1 MMKKIFAIALAL
13 CLIICAVSAS
23 AEGVL
28 EKIKNAGVLV
38 VGTEAT
44 YGPYEFLDDNA
55 NPIGCD
61 IWLAQQIAD
70 ELGVELKIQD
80 MAFDGIINS
89 VMIGDVDIG
98 IAAFTVTPERAE
110 VIDFTHQY
118 ELSEQLLV
126 VKKGD
131 GTTYAT
137 KESLAGKKVGAQMG
151 TIQSELIT
159 SALPDSELF
168 ELDTYPNLAMEVIN
182 GNIVGFVCDKAV
194 GEGMI
199 SQNDNLEAAEFAF
212 SAEEAAFGKAAVI
225 AKGNEDLVAVVNEV
239 INKVTAEANKAKR
252 EEFWANVEVGKQ
264 YKGVVK
270 SLTSYGA
277 FVDVGGVD
285 GLCHISELSWNNIK
299 HPSEVVKVGDEIEVY
314 VKSYDPENQK
324 VSLGYKKEEDNP
336 WVKLENEVPV
346 GTEFT
351 APVVSIT
358 KFGAFVRIM
367 PGIDGLVHISEI
379 SNERVN
385 KVSDVLKVGDEV
397 RVKLTAVD
405 FDRKRISLSM
415 KACLDEAEDAE

>member
-1 MMKKIFAIALAL
+1 MYKRQITE
-13 CLIICAVSAS
+13 CA
-23 AEGVL
+23 GR
-28 EKIKNAGVLV
+28 K
-38 VGTEAT
+38 
-44 YGPYEFLDDNA
+44 
-55 NPIGCD
+55 
-61 IWLAQQIAD
+61 
-70 ELGVELKIQD
+70 
-80 MAFDGIINS
+80 
-89 VMIGDVDIG
+89 
-98 IAAFTVTPERAE
+98 
-110 VIDFTHQY
+110 
-118 ELSEQLLV
+118 
-126 VKKGD
+126 
-131 GTTYAT
+131 
-137 KESLAGKKVGAQMG
+137 
-151 TIQSELIT
+151 
-159 SALPDSELF
+159 
-168 ELDTYPNLAMEVIN
+168 
-182 GNIVGFVCDKAV
+182 IVG
-194 GEGMI
+194 
-199 SQNDNLEAAEFAF
+199 S
-212 SAEEAAFGKAAVI
+212 
-225 AKGNEDLVAVVNEV
+225 

-415 KACLDEAEDAE
+415 KACLDENGEDAE

>member
-1 MMKKIFAIALAL
+1 MYNHSRKLNKHSERNLNDTWREEVMKKIFAIALAL
-13 CLIICAVSAS
+13 CLVLCAVTAS

-110 VIDFTHQY
+110 VIDFTNQY

-225 AKGNEDLVAVVNEV
+225 AKGNDDFMEV
-239 INKVTAEANKAKR
+239 
-252 EEFWANVEVGKQ
+252 
-264 YKGVVK
+264 
-270 SLTSYGA
+270 
-277 FVDVGGVD
+277 
-285 GLCHISELSWNNIK
+285 
-299 HPSEVVKVGDEIEVY
+299 
-314 VKSYDPENQK
+314 
-324 VSLGYKKEEDNP
+324 
-336 WVKLENEVPV
+336 
-346 GTEFT
+346 
-351 APVVSIT
+351 
-358 KFGAFVRIM
+358 
-367 PGIDGLVHISEI
+367 
-379 SNERVN
+379 VN
-385 KVSDVLKVGDEV
+385 KVIDKVVADGSYLK
-397 RVKLTAVD
+397 A
-405 FDRKRISLSM
+405 FDDYNTIWQ
-415 KACLDEAEDAE
+415 ANAD

>member
-131 GTTYAT
+131 GATYAT

-151 TIQSELIT
+151 TIQSQLIET
-159 SALPDSELF
+159 ALSDSELF
-168 ELDTYPNLAMEVIN
+168 ELDTYPSLALELVN
-182 GNIVGFVCDKAV
+182 GNIAGFVCDYAV
-194 GEGMI
+194 GMGMVA
-199 SQNDNLEAAEFAF
+199 SNDKLEVANFTF
-212 SAEEAAFGKAAVI
+212 SSEEASFGKACVV
-225 AKGNEDLVAVVNEV
+225 AKGNEDFLEV
-239 INKVTAEANKAKR
+239 
-252 EEFWANVEVGKQ
+252 
-264 YKGVVK
+264 
-270 SLTSYGA
+270 
-277 FVDVGGVD
+277 
-285 GLCHISELSWNNIK
+285 
-299 HPSEVVKVGDEIEVY
+299 
-314 VKSYDPENQK
+314 
-324 VSLGYKKEEDNP
+324 
-336 WVKLENEVPV
+336 
-346 GTEFT
+346 
-351 APVVSIT
+351 
-358 KFGAFVRIM
+358 
-367 PGIDGLVHISEI
+367 
-379 SNERVN
+379 VN
-385 KVSDVLKVGDEV
+385 KVIDKVV
-397 RVKLTAVD
+397 
-405 FDRKRISLSM
+405 
-415 KACLDEAEDAE
+415 EDGSYLEKFNEYNAIWSGEENN

>member
-44 YGPYEFLDDNA
+44 YGPYEFLDDN
-55 NPIGCD
+55 
-61 IWLAQQIAD
+61 
-70 ELGVELKIQD
+70 GVELKIQD

-110 VIDFTHQY
+110 VIDFTNQY

-131 GTTYAT
+131 GATYAT

-225 AKGNEDLVAVVNEV
+225 AKGNDDFMEV
-239 INKVTAEANKAKR
+239 
-252 EEFWANVEVGKQ
+252 
-264 YKGVVK
+264 
-270 SLTSYGA
+270 
-277 FVDVGGVD
+277 
-285 GLCHISELSWNNIK
+285 
-299 HPSEVVKVGDEIEVY
+299 
-314 VKSYDPENQK
+314 
-324 VSLGYKKEEDNP
+324 
-336 WVKLENEVPV
+336 
-346 GTEFT
+346 
-351 APVVSIT
+351 
-358 KFGAFVRIM
+358 
-367 PGIDGLVHISEI
+367 
-379 SNERVN
+379 VN
-385 KVSDVLKVGDEV
+385 KVIDKVVADGSYLKAFDEYN
-397 RVKLTAVD
+397 AVWQANAD
-405 FDRKRISLSM
+405 
-415 KACLDEAEDAE
+415 